1 MKIKIKN
8 SILWKLWAFISL
20 ISIVAIIF
28 SGLILSKFF
37 EDFYFR
43 IKETEL
49 INEGQQLISLIL
61 RGSNV
66 EEFIDITKFI
76 NANAVLIDKRG
87 AILVCPKYFHP
98 KMGMILDKNDLNS
111 ILNGKILV
119 KRNFFRGV
127 ENPMLMVAL
136 PVASDGNVVGGLLLF
151 SPMASLS
158 SSVWEIRKLILLSAI
173 FAILLSSGTSLV
185 FSKSITKPLLL
196 MKEAAEEMAKG
207 NFDKKV
213 EVIEDDEVGT
223 LARTM
228 NFLSDALKDNL
239 NALSKEKD
247 QLKSILLGMTDGVI
261 TFDENNNIVMANSQA
276 MELLNIKEK
285 ENVEKEALQILKN
298 ALLRLHDLKQNI
310 VEEIT
315 LNGKIILAKISPLL
329 NNGVKG
335 AVVVLQ
341 DVTKEKKLENLR
353 REFVAN
359 VSHELRTPL
368 TYIQGYSEAILDGMV
383 EDKETLNNYIN
394 IILEETLR
402 LKRLVNDL
410 LDLSLMENGQGTLK
424 KDKFSIQRLIERVV
438 LKMHNLAA
446 QKGVKFILDLKETPL
461 LFADEDRIEQ
471 VLINLID
478 NALRYSPEGGEI
490 TISSELED
498 DCNIRVGVK
507 DKGPGIPEDELPFI
521 WERFYKVDKSRARQ
535 KGGTGLGLAIVKSII
550 ENHGGRVWA
559 SNDEKGGSI
568 FYFSLP
574 CGE

>member
-43 IKETEL
+43 IKENEL

-87 AILVCPKYFHP
+87 TILVCPKYFHP
-98 KMGMILDKNDLNS
+98 KMGMILDKNELNS

-136 PVASDGNVVGGLLLF
+136 PVATDGNVIGGLLLF

-158 SSVWEIRKLILLSAI
+158 SSVWEIRKLILLSAF

-213 EVIEDDEVGT
+213 EIIEDDEVGT

-228 NFLSDALKDNL
+228 NFLSDALKQNL

-285 ENVEKEALQILKN
+285 ENAGEEALQILKN
-298 ALLRLHDLKQNI
+298 ALFRLYDLKENI
-310 VEEIT
+310 VEEIN
-315 LNGKIILAKISPLL
+315 LDGKIILAKVSPLL
-329 NNGVKG
+329 NDGVKG

-424 KDKFSIQRLIERVV
+424 KDKFSINRLIERVV
-438 LKMHNLAA
+438 QKMHNLAA
-446 QKGVKFILDLKETPL
+446 QKGVKFILDLRETPL

-490 TISSELED
+490 IISTELGD
-498 DCNIRVGVK
+498 DGDIRVGVK

-559 SNDEKGGSI
+559 SNDEKGGSV